1 MWPEEERKVVFPYMV
16 IKPRDMKAHKKDR
29 RQGKEAE
36 MSENASRVSCQATT
50 EAMSMLVRPA
60 FRKWKYE

>member
-16 IKPRDMKAHKKDR
+16 IKPRDMKAHRKDR

-36 MSENASRVSCQATT
+36 MREKASRVSCQATT
-50 EAMSMLVRPA
+50 VAMSMFVRPSL
-60 FRKWKYE
+60 RK